1 MMDSQDE
8 LAMLR
13 SVLESR
19 MSGLR
24 ICNYALEGEVEKNL
38 RELIETLRDEEVE
51 LISRLQRT
59 IAAVMEEG

>member
-1 MMDSQDE
+1 MPSRDE

-19 MSGLR
+19 MSGLK
-24 ICNYALEGEVEKNL
+24 ICNYVLEGEVEEHL
-38 RELIETLRDEEVE
+38 RKLIETLRDEEAE

>member
-1 MMDSQDE
+1 MTGSQEE

-19 MSGLR
+19 MSGLK
-24 ICNYALEGEVEKNL
+24 ICNDVLEGAVDKPL
-38 RELIETLRDEEVE
+38 RQLIETLRDEEAE

-59 IAAVMEEG
+59 IATVMEEG